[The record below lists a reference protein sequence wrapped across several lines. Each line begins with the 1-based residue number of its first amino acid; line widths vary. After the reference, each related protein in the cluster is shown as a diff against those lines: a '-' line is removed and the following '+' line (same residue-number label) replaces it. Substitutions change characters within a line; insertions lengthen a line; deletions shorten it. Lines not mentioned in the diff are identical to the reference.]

1 MILVEIFANHFS
13 AENTYFTNHIEWTEH
28 KTMNFKPVNRYQI
41 IRQSL
46 LLTISIITH
55 YFVNQKIFADIFC
68 GAEHYDLQRQDS

>member
-1 MILVEIFANHFS
+1 MILVEIFTNHFS

-28 KTMNFKPVNRYQI
+28 KTMGFKPVNRYQI

-55 YFVNQKIFADIFC
+55 FLANQKILADIFC